1 MDTAKA
7 AGEMENLLLTDLID
21 IETLRRIQDSFS
33 DVAGVASLI
42 TDREGGCHH
51 RRGPFHGILC
61 PICAGLG
68 EGEETVRTVLPH
80 WCGGCSGGGSLCL
93 SLPWGAG

>member
-33 DVAGVASLI
+33 DVAGVVKKN
-42 TDREGGCHH
+42 TEN
-51 RRGPFHGILC
+51 
-61 PICAGLG
+61 
-68 EGEETVRTVLPH
+68 
-80 WCGGCSGGGSLCL
+80 CSVMRSMYLQ
-93 SLPWGAG
+93 A

>member
-42 TDREGGCHH
+42 TDREGLPSPKGPVSRNSVPDMCRPR
-51 RRGPFHGILC
+51 RRGRNGANSVTALVRRLLRRAPFAYHC
-61 PICAGLG
+61 
-68 EGEETVRTVLPH
+68 H
-80 WCGGCSGGGSLCL
+80 
-93 SLPWGAG
+93 GAG

>member
-42 TDREGGCHH
+42 TDREGAA
-51 RRGPFHGILC
+51 IT
-61 PICAGLG
+61 
-68 EGEETVRTVLPH
+68 EGARFTEFRDRKSVV
-80 WCGGCSGGGSLCL
+80 
-93 SLPWGAG
+93 

>member
-42 TDREGGCHH
+42 TDRED
-51 RRGPFHGILC
+51 R
-61 PICAGLG
+61 
-68 EGEETVRTVLPH
+68 
-80 WCGGCSGGGSLCL
+80 
-93 SLPWGAG
+93 